1 MNQVNPE
8 EQLPDKPDKAT
19 ILALLQLLRK
29 YKLKVSNNFIFV
41 YIRNLNKK

>member
-1 MNQVNPE
+1 MNPE

-29 YKLKVSNNFIFV
+29 YNLKVALMAFFTLV
-41 YIRNLNKK
+41 YIKKSESV

>member
-29 YKLKVSNNFIFV
+29 YNLKV
-41 YIRNLNKK
+41 